1 MLTFYRN
8 VRNVGNYCSKSC
20 QTKQYLE
27 HKKYCAV
34 ISELDIREKHKLE
47 QFTVTNSE
55 ILRKK
60 YRSQLVSLIGEK
72 PIIEEYIN
80 NKTYKGL
87 LDTSS
92 MVSVINK
99 HWLKSN
105 FPNENIFWS
114 EEFLRAPLDLK
125 TANNAKL
132 NVKDLAVLDFS
143 LKSTSEKV
151 EVPFIVT
158 NE

>member
-1 MLTFYRN
+1 MLTFYIN
-8 VRNVGNYCSKSC
+8 VRNVGNYCLKAC

-72 PIIEEYIN
+72 AY
-80 NKTYKGL
+80 
-87 LDTSS
+87 
-92 MVSVINK
+92 
-99 HWLKSN
+99 H
-105 FPNENIFWS
+105 
-114 EEFLRAPLDLK
+114 
-125 TANNAKL
+125 
-132 NVKDLAVLDFS
+132 
-143 LKSTSEKV
+143 
-151 EVPFIVT
+151 
-158 NE
+158 